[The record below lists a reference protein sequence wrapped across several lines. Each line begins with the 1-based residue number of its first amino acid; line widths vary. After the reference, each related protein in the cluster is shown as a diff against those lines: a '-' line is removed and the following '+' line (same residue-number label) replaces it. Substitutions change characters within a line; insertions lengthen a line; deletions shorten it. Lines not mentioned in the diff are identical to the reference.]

1 MVYIPKQYRMDRDEA
16 VQMMKSNPFALLIT
30 VDEQR
35 PLATHIP
42 LEIREDEGKIY
53 ATGHIAY
60 GNMQKKTLD
69 QNRDVLLVFQ
79 GPHAYI
85 SSSWYENEEVPTWDY
100 LTVHAYGTARVLTSD
115 ELKSALAA
123 MLERYESHRENGRL
137 WDTFQPE
144 LLEREMKGIVGFEIA
159 YLIYLGCRTLFSRS
173 DQTASDVPQA
183 PRKKLAKIFYESA
196 LVEVMNPKTALFF
209 LAFFPQFISPSGGSV
224 PLQFLLLGAIF
235 IILAFIS
242 DGLYAILAASIR
254 KRMKV
259 SSKLQNRIT
268 GYLYIVLGV
277 FSAFASPSKT

>member
-1 MVYIPKQYRMDRDEA
+1 MEFSTIWLFVIA
-16 VQMMKSNPFALLIT
+16 AATLLIIPGPA
-30 VDEQR
+30 VFYIMARSIDQGKKAGLVSVLGVSLGGSVHV
-35 PLATHIP
+35 LAGAIGVSAILMTS
-42 LEIREDEGKIY
+42 
-53 ATGHIAY
+53 ATAFSIV
-60 GNMQKKTLD
+60 K
-69 QNRDVLLVFQ
+69 
-79 GPHAYI
+79 
-85 SSSWYENEEVPTWDY
+85 Y
-100 LTVHAYGTARVLTSD
+100 LGA
-115 ELKSALAA
+115 
-123 MLERYESHRENGRL
+123 
-137 WDTFQPE
+137 
-144 LLEREMKGIVGFEIA
+144 A